1 MTENGTTRKL
11 GFGFLFAL
19 PHKCDQQ
26 TPHNAICRADACIA
40 R

>member
-19 PHKCDQQ
+19 PHKCDHA
-26 TPHNAICRADACIA
+26 TDAA
-40 R
+40 QRYMPR